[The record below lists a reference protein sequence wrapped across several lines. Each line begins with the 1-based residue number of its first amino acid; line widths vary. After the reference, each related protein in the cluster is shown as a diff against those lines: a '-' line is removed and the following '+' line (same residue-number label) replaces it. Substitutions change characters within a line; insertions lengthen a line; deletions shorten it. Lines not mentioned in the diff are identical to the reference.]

1 MRTWFK
7 ARITWDSEDEGDEV
21 KICHIS
27 ATWFTMSR
35 TMHAKDL
42 YRMKSHSQ
50 DTRLGTQSIIHY
62 EIVSVDVYDI
72 FPTTKNPNEVMIKLW
87 ENNKQPP
94 WDKPV
99 HEKEERELKQL
110 SRHRKIPGYLIQ
122 NARARHRIKI
132 SERGKDACNSFVRCS
147 IGIILVAIRS
157 ILRFRQSI
165 SQPQEI
171 QKPDAFEKPH
181 GKGVNWKGL
190 TGRTLRLGVYGE
202 RVKTVL
208 K

>member
-1 MRTWFK
+1 MPMSTSSTWLTRHTSHEYPYGQRMLELEFK
-7 ARITWDSEDEGDEV
+7 WERGSKLE
-21 KICHIS
+21 S
-27 ATWFTMSR
+27 P
-35 TMHAKDL
+35 
-42 YRMKSHSQ
+42 
-50 DTRLGTQSIIHY
+50 

-87 ENNKQPP
+87 ENN
-94 WDKPV
+94 
-99 HEKEERELKQL
+99 KQL

-132 SERGKDACNSFVRCS
+132 SERGKDACNSFVRWS

-171 QKPDAFEKPH
+171 QKPDTFEKPH
-181 GKGVNWKGL
+181 GKGVNWKAL
-190 TGRTLRLGVYGE
+190 TGRTLRLDVYGE
-202 RVKTVL
+202 KVKTVL